1 MVERRPVRSRRRPW
15 VLLVFP
21 STSIEIM
28 AGSIGELTALVR
40 LARSLPKGLFRINYA
55 ELVRSGWDPHP
66 RVDGLLKSLRGLALL
81 EMERGQAG
89 VEVRQRPLRGA
100 PDAIVLSSFRAF
112 FQYPKFP
119 KLIPRLLASWAD
131 TGIRVMALDPC
142 GDSFIC
148 PIPPGVSVI
157 VPRPFTYSLPPR
169 EGQVVYSAGTCAPRR
184 RRHHRWLWA
193 AAPWMKDSHRFLA
206 AERLAFLGLSQLGIE
221 VSVLSP
227 LDPTLPFLR
236 QPRVIEEHLGYT
248 ALEAEVARH
257 DLLISANCRSVLAA
271 RAAAMG
277 VPLAL
282 VDPAKLPCPGG
293 YDSTTADMLRVAADE
308 QEWPAPV
315 PLEWREVPCGRPDE
329 TVASFVALQHSLG
342 AMRELQLARCL
353 EYEHLPGPEACIEQ
367 VLAL

>member
-1 MVERRPVRSRRRPW
+1 LADRPSGRSRRRPW

-40 LARSLPKGLFRINYA
+40 LARSLPKGLLRINYA
-55 ELVRSGWDPHP
+55 EFVRNGADPHP
-66 RVDGLLKSLRGLALL
+66 RVDGLLRSLKGFALL
-81 EMERGQAG
+81 EMERSQTG
-89 VEVRQRPLRGA
+89 VEVRQGPLRGA

-119 KLIPRLLASWAD
+119 KLIQRLLASWTD
-131 TGIRVMALDPC
+131 GGVRVMALDPC
-142 GDSFIC
+142 GDSFIS
-148 PIPPGVSVI
+148 PIPAGVSVI
-157 VPRPFTYSLPPR
+157 VPQPFTYSLAPR
-169 EGQVVYSAGTCAPRR
+169 EGQVFYSAGTCSPRR

-193 AAPWMKDSHRFLA
+193 AAPWMQESHRFRA
-206 AERLAFLGLSQLGIE
+206 AERLAFLGLAQLGIE

-236 QPRVIEEHLGYT
+236 QARVIEDNLGYT

-282 VDPAKLPCPGG
+282 VDPAKLPCPDG
-293 YDSTTADMLRVAADE
+293 YDLTTAGMLRAAADE

-315 PLEWREVPCGRPDE
+315 PREWREVPCGRPDE
-329 TVASFVALQHSLG
+329 TVAAFVALRHGLG
-342 AMRELQLARCL
+342 AMRELQVARCL
-353 EYEHLPGPEACIEQ
+353 EYEHLPSPEACIEQ
-367 VLAL
+367 VLAS